1 MPSRSIFFRT
11 TAPTSTC
18 CAALSFLALS
28 LTGCVPPIE
37 CDLMAIGSV
46 NVSIAD
52 EAGGD
57 IEDVSVRFS
66 VDGGD
71 FSDCD
76 SVADSWI
83 CGWERSG
90 AFTIEVSAPGFETQT
105 ASVEVE
111 DGECHVGSQ
120 HLDIVLQPLDCT
132 EEVVSSVLLTLTDSE
147 GNLFEPG
154 SGAWAQWGLANVDMP
169 PLACGPSNDG
179 RWECG
184 VEQSGP
190 FEIMAGKI
198 GNYTASTTV
207 DVASDGCH
215 PITEEVQLELS
226 NATTPCTE
234 ELVPSIV
241 LTVQDDGGAL
251 ISEADVTYSPTWADW
266 SPAPCDEVGP
276 GLYQCGAELAG
287 SIDVSVTS
295 IDFDTDADENFLVI
309 SDECHVVTQ
318 YRTVT
323 LKVLPD

>member
-1 MPSRSIFFRT
+1 M
-11 TAPTSTC
+11 
-18 CAALSFLALS
+18 AAA
-28 LTGCVPPIE
+28 
-37 CDLMAIGSV
+37 SV
-46 NVSIAD
+46 TVSVAD
-52 EAGGD
+52 EEGAAVAD
-57 IEDVSVRFS
+57 ATVRFS

-71 FSDCD
+71 FSSCD
-76 SVADSWI
+76 SVGDSWA
-83 CGWERSG
+83 CGWEVAG
-90 AFTIEVSAPGFETQT
+90 DITIEVAAPGFETQT
-105 ASVEVE
+105 ASAQIE
-111 DGECHVGSQ
+111 DGECHVVSQ
-120 HLDIVLQPLDCT
+120 SLDIILLPIDCT
-132 EEVVSSVLLTLTDSE
+132 GEVVSSVLLTLTDNE
-147 GNLFEPG
+147 GTLFEPG
-154 SGAWAQWGLANVDMP
+154 SGAWAQWGLADVDMP
-169 PLACGPSNDG
+169 PQACGPSNDG

-198 GNYTASTTV
+198 GHYTASTTV

-215 PITEEVQLELS
+215 PITEEVELELVH
-226 NATTPCTE
+226 ATTPCTE

-241 LTVQDDGGAL
+241 LTVQEDGGAL
-251 ISEADVTYSPTWADW
+251 ISGADVTYSPTWADW
-266 SPAPCDEVGP
+266 SPAPCDEVGT